1 MADESPIAFS
11 RTGNTGPLGKLDRER
26 KTHLDEQTTATLT
39 VPSKP
44 GRDPALEKIEADALK
59 AAPIPAEV
67 REFASRLKAKTR
79 TADTARAF

>member
-1 MADESPIAFS
+1 MAHDDSPIAFS
-11 RTGNTGPLGKLDRER
+11 RTGNTG
-26 KTHLDEQTTATLT
+26 
-39 VPSKP
+39 
-44 GRDPALEKIEADALK
+44 PALEKIEADALK

>member
-44 GRDPALEKIEADALK
+44 GRDPALEKIEAD
-59 AAPIPAEV
+59 
-67 REFASRLKAKTR
+67 R
-79 TADTARAF
+79 ARAAQPTLEQLAALAALRKPQSQGATA